1 MRAGVFFLVMEWLNI
16 RTATLRGPAYIGSNP
31 TERATWLNVLA
42 YCVDQENGGRIAGG
56 ATWKDRQWQQACGV
70 TLREVRGASK
80 LIQLQDG
87 DVIVYGYSVE
97 KELEVKERRVQATQA
112 ARKRWGDKLGNAP
125 RNAPRIPSGNAPR
138 NAEGEGEGEYTP
150 LPPEGGS
157 NAFADSAQIRR
168 RSPERRLRFAQ
179 TELERVEAELSEIVR
194 PGGCSYNVTP
204 TGDKAERYEKLL
216 VLRKTLLEE
225 IDTAR
230 GSISGGTNHVT

>member
-1 MRAGVFFLVMEWLNI
+1 MEWLNI

-80 LIQLQDG
+80 LVQLQG
-87 DVIVYGYSVE
+87 QDVVVYGYSVE
-97 KELEVKERRVQATQA
+97 KEQEVKERRVQAAEA
-112 ARKRWGDKLGNAP
+112 ARRRWGAKLGDAP
-125 RNAPRIPSGNAPR
+125 RNAPRIPSRNATAYAPR
-138 NAEGEGEGEYTP
+138 NAEREGEGEGEYTP

-157 NAFADSAQIRR
+157 DACADSPQTRR

-194 PGGCSYNVTP
+194 PGGCSYNITP
-204 TGDKAERYEKLL
+204 TGEKLERYNKLMA
-216 VLRKTLLEE
+216 LRDSLNAE
-225 IDTAR
+225 ISEARTAL
-230 GSISGGTNHVT
+230 T

>member
-1 MRAGVFFLVMEWLNI
+1 MEWLNI

-42 YCVDQENGGRIAGG
+42 YCVDQENGGCIAGG
-56 ATWKDRQWQQACGV
+56 AGWKDRQWQQSCGV

-80 LIQLQDG
+80 LIQIKG
-87 DVIVYGYSVE
+87 ADVIVYGYSLE

-112 ARKRWGDKLGNAP
+112 ARKRWGDKLGNAS
-125 RNAPRIPSGNAPR
+125 RIAPRIPNGNASR

-157 NAFADSAQIRR
+157 DACADSAQTRK

-179 TELERVEAELSEIVR
+179 AELERVDGELNDIVR
-194 PGGCSYNVTP
+194 PGGCAYNVTP
-204 TGDKAERYEKLL
+204 TGEKRERYNKLL
-216 VLRKTLLEE
+216 ALRESLQCE
-225 IDTAR
+225 ITSAR
-230 GSISGGTNHVT
+230 EALT